1 MKHIYE
7 IAKIK
12 MKDVPGI
19 DEEKVSR
26 LKPARSEG
34 ERESRDGTDIGVA
47 LPLDLCRCVK

>member
-26 LKPARSEG
+26 LVVVGEAGSADRRGQAR
-34 ERESRDGTDIGVA
+34 D
-47 LPLDLCRCVK
+47 